1 VQSRNIAEVA
11 QLYLSFPDKQAYPF
25 KQLRG
30 FEKVELAPAA
40 RKLLTFTLRWDD
52 EIDRQPLFPV
62 PGHLPEYL
70 TFDWIDLS

>member
-1 VQSRNIAEVA
+1 LLVQSRNIAEVA

-40 RKLLTFTLRWDD
+40 RKLLTFTLR
-52 EIDRQPLFPV
+52 
-62 PGHLPEYL
+62 
-70 TFDWIDLS
+70 